1 MGSFLDVFEVA
12 ARLSQMQLIIN
23 GKAQEVGSASVAALV
38 EELRL
43 NPKQVAI
50 EKNREIVPRSTY
62 ANEPLSE
69 GDIIEVV
76 AFVGGG

>member
-1 MGSFLDVFEVA
+1 MKLT
-12 ARLSQMQLIIN
+12 IN
-23 GKAQEVGSASVAALV
+23 GKAQEVVSASIAALV

-43 NPKQVAI
+43 NPRQVAI

-62 ANEPLSE
+62 AQEKLND
-69 GDIIEVV
+69 GDVIEVV

>member
-1 MGSFLDVFEVA
+1 MKLT
-12 ARLSQMQLIIN
+12 IN
-23 GKAQEVGSASVAALV
+23 GKTQDLGAQNVAALV
-38 EELRL
+38 EELKL
-43 NPKQVAI
+43 NPRQVAI

-62 ANEPLSE
+62 ASEMLSE

>member
-1 MGSFLDVFEVA
+1 MLEKITI
-12 ARLSQMQLIIN
+12 LKLTIN
-23 GKAQEVGSASVAALV
+23 GKAEMVQSANVASLV

-43 NPKQVAI
+43 NPRQVAI

-62 ANEPLSE
+62 EAALLHE
-69 GDIIEVV
+69 GDTIEIV

>member
-1 MGSFLDVFEVA
+1 MNLT
-12 ARLSQMQLIIN
+12 IN
-23 GKAQEVGSASVAALV
+23 GKAQQVRSASIAALV
-38 EELRL
+38 GELGL

-62 ANEPLSE
+62 ENEPLTD
-69 GDIIEVV
+69 GDVIEVV

>member
-1 MGSFLDVFEVA
+1 MNI
-12 ARLSQMQLIIN
+12 QLN
-23 GKAQEVGSASVAALV
+23 GKPHIVHSTTLASLV

-43 NPKQVAI
+43 NTRQVAI

-62 ANEPLSE
+62 GDTLLAE
-69 GDIIEVV
+69 GDIVEIV

>member
-1 MGSFLDVFEVA
+1 MLEKITIMK
-12 ARLSQMQLIIN
+12 LTIN
-23 GKAQEVGSASVAALV
+23 GKAEMVQSANVASLV

-43 NPKQVAI
+43 NPRQVAI

-62 ANEPLSE
+62 EAALLHE
-69 GDIIEVV
+69 GDTIEIV